1 MAKFDIKT
9 YLKEKRELIDSYLKL
24 YFAAPSLP
32 SVLHEAMRYSLFAG
46 GKRIRPILALAS
58 YEACGRDPNDIIP
71 QAAALELIHT
81 YSLIHDDLPA
91 MDNDDLRRGKSTNHK
106 VFGEAMAILAGDAL
120 LTEAFSMLSNTNP
133 PLHLFTEGGDNN
145 MEPFAKG
152 EMGELSGENSP
163 PPTPP
168 PSRGRDRVGGSSDMK
183 IKPSSLMSVIRDI
196 AISAGACGMVGGQA
210 QDILSENTKPDI
222 NTLHFIHL
230 HKTAALITAS
240 VRMGPILADSDEDT
254 LKALTG
260 YGKNI
265 GLAFQIIDDILDVEG
280 NTKELGKSSGS
291 DKKKKKM
298 TYPSLLGIEGS
309 RQKAQ
314 DLISEAI
321 NILRI
326 FSSNADPLREI
337 ARYLIKRRS

>member
-24 YFAAPSLP
+24 YFATPSLP

-91 MDNDDLRRGKSTNHK
+91 MDNDDLRRGKPTNHK

-133 PLHLFTEGGDNN
+133 PLHLFTEG
-145 MEPFAKG
+145 EKG
-152 EMGELSGENSP
+152 GLSGENSP

-168 PSRGRDRVGGSSDMK
+168 PSRGRDRVGGASDMK
-183 IKPSSLMSVIRDI
+183 IKPSSLIKIIRDI
-196 AISAGACGMVGGQA
+196 AISAGAYGMVGGQA

-222 NTLHFIHL
+222 DTLHFIHL

-240 VRMGPILADSDEDT
+240 VRMGLILADSDEDT
-254 LKALTG
+254 LKALTS